1 VRFRASMFVLLLAAL
16 FRTPAAPAADISPA
30 MYQAELGDQ
39 FQPSQLP
46 RLQDVHAL
54 IEQYFSAPTQSQ
66 RQRLIDEIQV
76 SGLSPSVIG
85 RIVRL
90 RSGWAGLIPGVYYIN
105 KKVGTFSV
113 RYFLG
118 IPQQYDRTRSWP
130 LVIKLPVPN
139 AFLTDPPPDAQTVS
153 QIYTGWMQDELKRH
167 PDAVVVMPLLN
178 LDELYGPGPVG
189 MNLVMQPILDAADQA
204 NIDPARVYLIGH
216 SMAASAV
223 WNLAIHYPTFFA
235 AINPLAGEAHDS
247 WQRVRFGN
255 LANILCIVW
264 HDASDDVINVDES
277 RSLVRYLRNMKFDV
291 DYDET
296 QGLGHAP
303 PAQIVEDEYNKTR
316 SRTRDLYP
324 AAVFIQSNSLETIF
338 NRADWIQIY
347 QPLDPGEQ
355 AKVQF
360 SHGSQGMYIYQNTF
374 RVIGEITDRHTITL
388 TTRNVRLVRVYLND
402 QMVDLTTPV
411 KIIANGLTRYNA
423 IPTQSIAEMLKD
435 QTFLGRGWRYYTAV
449 IDLDL
454 TESPATRN

>member
-1 VRFRASMFVLLLAAL
+1 
-16 FRTPAAPAADISPA
+16 
-30 MYQAELGDQ
+30 
-39 FQPSQLP
+39 
-46 RLQDVHAL
+46 
-54 IEQYFSAPTQSQ
+54 
-66 RQRLIDEIQV
+66 
-76 SGLSPSVIG
+76 
-85 RIVRL
+85 
-90 RSGWAGLIPGVYYIN
+90 
-105 KKVGTFSV
+105 
-113 RYFLG
+113 
-118 IPQQYDRTRSWP
+118 
-130 LVIKLPVPN
+130 
-139 AFLTDPPPDAQTVS
+139 
-153 QIYTGWMQDELKRH
+153 
-167 PDAVVVMPLLN
+167 
-178 LDELYGPGPVG
+178 
-189 MNLVMQPILDAADQA
+189 
-204 NIDPARVYLIGH
+204 
-216 SMAASAV
+216 
-223 WNLAIHYPTFFA
+223 
-235 AINPLAGEAHDS
+235 
-247 WQRVRFGN
+247 
-255 LANILCIVW
+255 
-264 HDASDDVINVDES
+264 
-277 RSLVRYLRNMKFDV
+277 MKFDV

-303 PAQIVEDEYNKTR
+303 PEQIVEDEYTKTR

-402 QMVDLTTPV
+402 QMVDMSAPV

-435 QTFLGRGWRYYTAV
+435 QTFIGRGWRYYTAV